1 MTQHRNTSRL
11 SSINLLIIIT
21 RLIDNSNSDRLSAS
35 SPCPY
40 HYQSLI
46 CSTVLLN
53 FKQSIAKTREN
64 RLIVGLSVAFSG
76 LPATSLRIVSP
87 RVQHTLLLT
96 TGLYVSI
103 PRAIREC
110 NQQGATQSQINIS
123 TLLIKKKQLTNCSQL
138 LFMEFNL
145 IKIDKFQYLE
155 ICAYLSYNK

>member
-76 LPATSLRIVSP
+76 RPATFLGPCNQSM
-87 RVQHTLLLT
+87 VQHTKLLT
-96 TGLYVSI
+96 TELCISI
-103 PRAIREC
+103 PR
-110 NQQGATQSQINIS
+110 
-123 TLLIKKKQLTNCSQL
+123 TLRGTTNAGSLLYELNEGESKKKKQIADQL
-138 LFMEFNL
+138 PTSSFFRD
-145 IKIDKFQYLE
+145 KIQYLE
-155 ICAYLSYNK
+155 FYIKFTYT

>member
-76 LPATSLRIVSP
+76 HPATSLRIVSP

-103 PRAIREC
+103 PR
-110 NQQGATQSQINIS
+110 
-123 TLLIKKKQLTNCSQL
+123 TLRGTTNAGSLLYELNEGESKKKKQIADQL
-138 LFMEFNL
+138 PTSSFFRD
-145 IKIDKFQYLE
+145 KIQYLE
-155 ICAYLSYNK
+155 FYIKFTYT

>member
-87 RVQHTLLLT
+87 RVQHTICLPQDCTSQSHVCFEVL
-96 TGLYVSI
+96 
-103 PRAIREC
+103 P
-110 NQQGATQSQINIS
+110 TQYSCFRVKRVRP
-123 TLLIKKKQLTNCSQL
+123 KKKSTQPFSHVPSFLVYVKFNHLKLATFL
-138 LFMEFNL
+138 L
-145 IKIDKFQYLE
+145 
-155 ICAYLSYNK
+155 

>member
-76 LPATSLRIVSP
+76 HPATSLEPCNQSM
-87 RVQHTLLLT
+87 VQHTNLLT
-96 TGLYVSI
+96 TELCISI
-103 PRAIREC
+103 PRAIRGCYQRRTTAFESD
-110 NQQGATQSQINIS
+110 GREP
-123 TLLIKKKQLTNCSQL
+123 KKKSTQPISH
-138 LFMEFNL
+138 M
-145 IKIDKFQYLE
+145 
-155 ICAYLSYNK
+155 LSFWVYNKFNTLKLTTFHL